1 MAQNPFDD
9 DNGTFY
15 ALVNHEDQYSLWPTF
30 KPVPDGWSIVFGAPD
45 GRSRQDVLD
54 WIDKTWDDQRPKS
67 LRDFI
72 TSHEATNTP
81 IAATSHGATVTSG

>member
-15 ALVNHEDQYSLWPTF
+15 ALINHEEQYSLWPTF
-30 KPVPDGWSIVFGAPD
+30 KTVPDGWTIAYGAPD
-45 GRSRQDVLD
+45 GWPRQDVLD
-54 WIDKTWDDQRPKS
+54 WIDKTWGDLRPKS

-72 TSHEATNTP
+72 ASYETTNTP
-81 IAATSHGATVTSG
+81 TEAPSHDATAARG